1 MKICP
6 TCQTNYADDSISFC
20 LNDGATLVEPQNF
33 RPSQSQAKS
42 SLPLILAILAGF
54 AVFAVV
60 VGAVGFYLFA
70 RGDNND
76 KNQNLNANANVAAA
90 ENQNKTG
97 GAVNSNRSVSSVE
110 IETNRPAANRRAN
123 TPPAAEA
130 PPMIVASASSV
141 RKQDKGNF
149 YFPSFAFDKN
159 LNTAWCE
166 GASGAGVGEWI
177 DFQFHDEVSLRQI
190 KIQPGYFKTPQIW
203 QDNNRVAAAL
213 VEFSDGTSQ
222 TARFSD
228 EMQTQTIEVGLKQT
242 RWVRI
247 TIEDVYAGAH
257 DSEDTLV
264 SEVSFVTQP

>member
-6 TCQTNYADDSISFC
+6 TCQTAYTDDSNLFC
-20 LNDGATLVEPQNF
+20 LNDGTTLVEPQNL
-33 RPSQSQAKS
+33 RTGQTQAKS
-42 SLPLILAILAGF
+42 SLPLVLALLAGF
-54 AVFAVV
+54 AIFAVI
-60 VGAVGFYLFA
+60 VGALGFYLFA
-70 RGDNND
+70 RRGD
-76 KNQNLNANANVAAA
+76 KTEKPNANANVAAA
-90 ENQNKTG
+90 DNQNKASGT
-97 GAVNSNRSVSSVE
+97 VNSNRMSSVE
-110 IETNRPAANRRAN
+110 IETNRPASNRKAN
-123 TPPAAEA
+123 TSPAAQA
-130 PPMIVASASSV
+130 PPLTVASASSV

-159 LNTAWCE
+159 SNTAWCE

-177 DFQFHDEVSLRQI
+177 DFQFHDEVKLRQI

-203 QDNNRVAAAL
+203 RDNNRVAAAL

-228 EMQTQTIEVGLKQT
+228 EMQTQTIEVGAKPT

-247 TIEDVYAGAH
+247 TIEDVYDGAH